1 MKSILTALKTEC
13 ETNLSW
19 CRDITIIADEVL
31 IPEGVRFPFIGLKD
45 GPIAREEGFSETLTE
60 RLTVYIVLYQQILKR
75 EASVMGD
82 GDKPGILDMA
92 SDVHAVL
99 NENLL
104 GLDGMERAFCPEEGA
119 GELLL
124 SPEGNRFVQKK
135 RITYVY
141 ERTS

>member
-1 MKSILTALKTEC
+1 MKALLTALKTEL
-13 ETNLSW
+13 ENNLSW
-19 CRDITIIADEVL
+19 LRDIAVVADEDV
-31 IPEGVRFPFIGLKD
+31 IPEGVRFPFVGLKD
-45 GPIAREEGFSETLTE
+45 GPVAREEGFSETLTE
-60 RLTVYIVLYQQILKR
+60 RLTVYIVLYQQIFKR
-75 EASVMGD
+75 EASIMGD
-82 GDKPGILDMA
+82 GDKPGILDMT

-104 GLDGMERAFCPEEGA
+104 GLGGMERAFCPEETA

-141 ERTS
+141 ERTT